1 MLNLIYNYIH
11 TIEKKKFSLSG
22 FFAETPII
30 KDRLTKEKQTRLL
43 IYTLHVYIRDTKEK

>member
-11 TIEKKKFSLSG
+11 IIEKENFSLSE